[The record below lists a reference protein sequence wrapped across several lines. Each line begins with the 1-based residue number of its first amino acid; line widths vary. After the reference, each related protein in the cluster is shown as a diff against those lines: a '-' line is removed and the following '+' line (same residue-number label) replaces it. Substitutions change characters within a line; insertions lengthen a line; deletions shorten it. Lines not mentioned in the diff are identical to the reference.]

1 MRHGCYQFFKRKE
14 RFVYLKGLRMQAKR
28 MLDPRPDIDPEDPKD
43 PKDPKDPEEN
53 NLKCMSD
60 NEEI

>member
-1 MRHGCYQFFKRKE
+1 
-14 RFVYLKGLRMQAKR
+14 MQAKR